1 MTKMNVKTKSFR
13 GGKTTDYI
21 RFRRRFRKVNAAVNR
36 YRIRKFIYVR
46 SYRAVSRQLF
56 WIFSFAFI
64 FFIVLKIIMSITTMR
79 YVDMTVQIQK

>member
-36 YRIRKFIYVR
+36 YRIRKFIY
-46 SYRAVSRQLF
+46 
-56 WIFSFAFI
+56 
-64 FFIVLKIIMSITTMR
+64 IIMSITTMR
-79 YVDMTVQIQK
+79 YVDMTEHLVKAKSSNN